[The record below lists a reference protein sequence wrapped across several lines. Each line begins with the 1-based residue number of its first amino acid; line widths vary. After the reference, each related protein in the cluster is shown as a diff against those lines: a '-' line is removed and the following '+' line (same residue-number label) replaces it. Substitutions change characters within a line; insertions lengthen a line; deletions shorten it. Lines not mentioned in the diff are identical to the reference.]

1 MSDRTAGGPFDEC
14 PILHVDMDAFYASV
28 ALRDRPEL
36 VDVPVIVGGG
46 YRGVVLSANYPAR
59 TFGVRSGMPSTRA
72 RRLCPQA
79 VILHPDY
86 EEVSATSTAIMET
99 FRRVTPLVEVISL
112 DEAFLDVRSARR
124 RAANPRQLAERLRAE
139 IADEQGINCSVGV
152 APSMLLAKMA
162 SKHAKP
168 DGPFADG
175 ICVVRP
181 DEITSFLHPMDVGA
195 LWGVGEKTRE
205 LLHRLG
211 LFTIGDL
218 AHTPVRTLGRALG
231 ENLGRHLHD
240 LAWGIDRRP
249 VTARR
254 GAGDSEAS
262 MGANE
267 TFSRD
272 TDDREVIA
280 RELLRLTA
288 KVASRMRTARVAGR
302 TVTITVRFADFT
314 TITRAKTLA
323 EPTDVTVEI
332 YRTALGCFDALGLQ
346 RARIRLVGV
355 RVEGL
360 RPRTTVH
367 RQLVLGERDHGWADA
382 DRAVDRAVGRF
393 GAHAVRPASLIS

>member
-195 LWGVGEKTRE
+195 LWGVG
-205 LLHRLG
+205 
-211 LFTIGDL
+211 
-218 AHTPVRTLGRALG
+218 
-231 ENLGRHLHD
+231 
-240 LAWGIDRRP
+240 RRP
-249 VTARR
+249 ANSCTGWACSRSAIWRTPRSARW
-254 GAGDSEAS
+254 AGHS
-262 MGANE
+262 GR
-267 TFSRD
+267 TW
-272 TDDREVIA
+272 
-280 RELLRLTA
+280 
-288 KVASRMRTARVAGR
+288 VAICTTWPGGSIAGR
-302 TVTITVRFADFT
+302 
-314 TITRAKTLA
+314 
-323 EPTDVTVEI
+323 
-332 YRTALGCFDALGLQ
+332 
-346 RARIRLVGV
+346 
-355 RVEGL
+355 
-360 RPRTTVH
+360 
-367 RQLVLGERDHGWADA
+367 
-382 DRAVDRAVGRF
+382 
-393 GAHAVRPASLIS
+393 

>member
-1 MSDRTAGGPFDEC
+1 
-14 PILHVDMDAFYASV
+14 
-28 ALRDRPEL
+28 
-36 VDVPVIVGGG
+36 
-46 YRGVVLSANYPAR
+46 
-59 TFGVRSGMPSTRA
+59 MPSTRA

-181 DEITSFLHPMDVGA
+181 DEITSFLAPDGCRSLVG
-195 LWGVGEKTRE
+195 GGEKTRE

-240 LAWGIDRRP
+240 LAWGSI
-249 VTARR
+249 
-254 GAGDSEAS
+254 
-262 MGANE
+262 
-267 TFSRD
+267 
-272 TDDREVIA
+272 
-280 RELLRLTA
+280 
-288 KVASRMRTARVAGR
+288 AGR
-302 TVTITVRFADFT
+302 
-314 TITRAKTLA
+314 
-323 EPTDVTVEI
+323 
-332 YRTALGCFDALGLQ
+332 
-346 RARIRLVGV
+346 
-355 RVEGL
+355 
-360 RPRTTVH
+360 
-367 RQLVLGERDHGWADA
+367 
-382 DRAVDRAVGRF
+382 
-393 GAHAVRPASLIS
+393 